1 MGNLGGGSGGGSD
14 NRPTSTDQDGNV
26 VDGDGNII
34 LVYDPTDDDSDSGS
48 DTFGQ
53 PSPPKGRTPMMFGAY
68 IASISTSIGW
78 GGQGGTCQL
87 TLVEDPENDI
97 NIDLPAVGTACYLK
111 YYGFYFGGVFQRY
124 TYKQSTSGRTYDV
137 IIESP
142 TKLLDGIQI
151 IMDEMQGTI
160 FGRYDRF
167 NPYDAAVLTN
177 QVRNVYNPF
186 GQLENYQN
194 VPPDENV
201 AHFGNANVNSVG
213 FPTLSLL
220 YQIQR
225 LSKGDLTFGEKAYF
239 GESFYT
245 IDLQELY
252 DATNE
257 TAPYL
262 RTKGPVQS
270 LNGILGD
277 ITSSIQ
283 VDYFVQLT
291 SDDEM
296 PDYNGGGILD
306 NPIMKVRVC
315 DRREPPTPNAVFE
328 FVEDAKNKTPKTLM
342 SADVGRELQDVS
354 TQKIVIGGPASRYK
368 ISNTATMYTVWGK
381 NIDGTY
387 QIGAPHGTY
396 NLGSEIQI
404 NMSGAF
410 AEVWAGYNPYVIPDL
425 IYGYYKATYFELR
438 MALGGK
444 ELWETF
450 KAFQVMADQE
460 PNGGTWNDP
469 SQNPWVGIISAS
481 KEYLSYFVTN
491 KGNAIGLANSSASA
505 ANKSFLDEMNRV
517 SDMIFQKVQVVAQE
531 FYNKVFLAPL
541 PVEPGGITNNLRY
554 IVDEFQYEAAWDVV
568 GSAFD
573 ERRFIQDVTFYD
585 GDGKMKAAAFFPENL
600 NDWALPCSQ
609 PFEGWELPLPDCAG
623 YSVNPAIA
631 PVPLGMPGTATALY
645 QNIDFSELGSD
656 YAKAT
661 PPNVGGPIIAT
672 TRGAPDG
679 DIMWLAGLPHVI
691 CRMNASIRHFDGITT
706 NWDGLKVLSQYF
718 FPDMY
723 PKGLTWDAWV
733 GPGSK
738 GIMFP
743 IPPNV
748 LAPIKFGIP
757 QESSRYKWGPW
768 YAWNALNGKAE
779 VINDDSL
786 KPETFGGFG
795 PLDQAAFSLTYTGIA
810 AMTSVESGMIQVA
823 EFPSFNVGDRF
834 AESGPYITNMDISIS
849 DAGATVTYK
858 FNTWTPNFG
867 KLAKYNVDRISKI
880 NKASLAFMQKER
892 GKFEKLPFKQFN
904 YGQQDYKTVKDVAK
918 RFSQEDIKVIFGR
931 MLPWIKN
938 FVAPP
943 QRDQGNNP

>member
-1 MGNLGGGSGGGSD
+1 MGNSGGGSD

-34 LVYDPTDDDSDSGS
+34 LVYDPTDDDSDNGS

-68 IASISTSIGW
+68 ISSISTSIGW

-137 IIESP
+137 ILESP

-167 NPYDAAVLTN
+167 NPYDAGVLTD

-194 VPPDENV
+194 VPASENV
-201 AHFGNANVNSVG
+201 AHFGNANVNSAG

-220 YQIQR
+220 HQIQR
-225 LSKGDLTFGEKAYF
+225 LSKGDLTFGEKANF

-257 TAPYL
+257 TAPHL

-291 SDDEM
+291 SDDET
-296 PDYNGGGILD
+296 PDYNGGGVLD
-306 NPIMKVRVC
+306 NPIMKIRIC

-328 FVEDAKNKTPKTLM
+328 FIEDAKNKTPNTLM

-354 TQKIVIGGPASRYK
+354 TQKIVIGGPASRYVRA
-368 ISNTATMYTVWGK
+368 STATMYTVWNKHANGS
-381 NIDGTY
+381 Y

-396 NLGSEIQI
+396 NLGSEIPI

-410 AEVWAGYNPYVIPDL
+410 SEVWAGYNPFVIPTL
-425 IYGYYKATYFELR
+425 IYGSYKATYFELR
-438 MALGGK
+438 MALAGK
-444 ELWETF
+444 EAWETF

-460 PNGGTWNDP
+460 PNGGDWGDP
-469 SQNPWVGIISAS
+469 SKSPWVGKISAS
-481 KEYLSYFVTN
+481 ADFLAIFVTDER
-491 KGNAIGLANSSASA
+491 SAVDLSNTSGAA
-505 ANKSFLDEMNRV
+505 ANKSYLENMNMV
-517 SDMIFQKVQVVAQE
+517 SDMIFQRVQKIAQE

-541 PVEPGGITNNLRY
+541 PMEPGGITNNIRY
-554 IVDEFQYEAAWDVV
+554 IADEYQYEAAWDVV
-568 GSAFD
+568 STAFD
-573 ERRFIQDVTFYD
+573 ETRPIFDVSFYD
-585 GDGKMKAAAFFPENL
+585 GDGRVKAAAFFPQN
-600 NDWALPCSQ
+600 
-609 PFEGWELPLPDCAG
+609 
-623 YSVNPAIA
+623 VNKVGSDQA
-631 PVPLGMPGTATALY
+631 
-645 QNIDFSELGSD
+645 IDFSELGSD
-656 YAKAT
+656 YAPSSIA
-661 PPNVGGPIIAT
+661 GLAT
-672 TRGAPDG
+672 TRGGPEG
-679 DIMWLAGLPHVI
+679 DLIWLGGKPYVI
-691 CRMNASIRHFDGITT
+691 CKMGATVRYFDHITT
-706 NWDGLKVLSQYF
+706 PSFGLTVLSSYF
-718 FPDMY
+718 FPDQ
-723 PKGLTWDAWV
+723 
-733 GPGSK
+733 
-738 GIMFP
+738 FP
-743 IPPNV
+743 NGIPPAAYMRPGFQGLMFQIPPDV
-748 LAPIKFGIP
+748 MAPVKFGIP

-768 YAWNALNGKAE
+768 YAWNTHNGKAE

-795 PLDQAAFSLTYTGIA
+795 PLDQAAFSLTFTGLS
-810 AMTSVESGMIQVA
+810 AMTSVESGTVQVA
-823 EFPSFNVGDRF
+823 EFPNFNVGDRF
-834 AESGPYITNMDISIS
+834 AGSGPYVTNMDISIS

-892 GKFEKLPFKQFN
+892 GKFTRLPFKKFD
-904 YGQQDYKTVKDVAK
+904 YGQQDFSNKPADFSD
-918 RFSQEDIKVIFGR
+918 RFSEQDLAFIMGSIELKRNKRV
-931 MLPWIKN
+931 
-938 FVAPP
+938 
-943 QRDQGNNP
+943 